1 MDQFLQNFFSI
12 LCKKTDVY
20 LQSCSIM
27 IDPIV
32 FSIVIPTYNRAHL
45 RSSTI
50 ESVLSQ
56 TYTNFEVII
65 VDDGSTDNTEE
76 VIQKFLSDKVRYYKK
91 SNGERAAAR
100 NFGTRLAKG
109 DYINWFD
116 SDDIMLPDHLKEA
129 ADALQKY
136 NKPEVLATGHIYRD
150 TSGKTFQASP
160 YPSDLAAQMYKG
172 NPMANSPV
180 IVGRDIALANPFNE
194 DRELSGS
201 EDYELWMRL
210 ASQYPIYTSPEITV
224 AIISH
229 DERSILTMT
238 GMNQLVTRY
247 TKFIHY
253 TISDPGVVALLGDHK
268 NTFKMKNYLLLAVEL
283 ANNNHPKEG
292 IKYLRMSFSSS
303 PKLILERGFYA
314 FLKHYIRHGLS

>member
-1 MDQFLQNFFSI
+1 
-12 LCKKTDVY
+12 
-20 LQSCSIM
+20 M

-45 RSSTI
+45 ISSTI

-56 TYTNFEVII
+56 SYKNFEVII

-76 VIQKFLSDKVRYYKK
+76 VIQKFLSDRVHYYKK

-109 DYINWFD
+109 GYINWFD

-129 ADALQKY
+129 TDTLLKC
-136 NKPEVLATGHIYRD
+136 NKPEVLAMGHMYRD
-150 TSGKTFQASP
+150 NSGNTLQASP
-160 YPSDLAAQMYKG
+160 YPPDLAGQMYKG

-180 IVGRDIALANPFNE
+180 IVRRDIALANPFNE

-229 DERSILTMT
+229 DERSILTMN
-238 GMNQLVTRY
+238 GMNQLITRY
-247 TKFIHY
+247 TKFIRY
-253 TISDPGVVALLGDHK
+253 TTSDPGIVALLGQHK
-268 NTFKMKNYLLLAVEL
+268 NIFEMKNYLLLAVEL
-283 ANNNHPKEG
+283 VHHNHPKEG
-292 IKYLRMSFSSS
+292 IKYLRMSFASS
-303 PKLILERGFYA
+303 PKVIAERGFYA
-314 FLKHYIRHGLS
+314 FVKHYIRHSLS